1 MPRAERNRN
10 LFASAIAGSTSSGST
25 TSRRTR
31 LGTNPSEPYLVEEER
46 ATTTTRTETNS
57 INRLIRKFE
66 LFEKKMDSLLNDNA
80 EIKKRLKNIELLTEI
95 NNDPDFSKDV
105 INRVAKNIFKANIF
119 PSTKDLVDETEHV
132 IRKNFSDI
140 SESMDSRHHS
150 KLFKRIKAKLLEKLW
165 GMRGGIAS
173 RVKSA
178 IFEIFG
184 ESQLPRIDFQSS
196 PAEIN
201 SWKSDQRVKDAYRK
215 LFDIFSEDRIYVQV
229 ILERVWKSKKRIS
242 NMHIAWS
249 VAIAQLFLNLDV
261 KGIMISEN
269 LLKKQIKINFRK
281 LQQKRPLRPEEGELD
296 AEETSEE
303 ESEEEEVEGKS
314 LKRRKTSRGHV
325 PSSGRAP
332 SPGRVSSPLTSPHVF
347 FRNFSIMK
355 VKVDNVHEKVDEK
368 VVDNIPKKRKLQQ
381 KWPLRPEEVELDA
394 EETSEEESE
403 EEEVEGKSLKRRKT
417 SRGHVPSS
425 GRAPSPGEGRQRAR
439 EGRRK
444 SRRQHS
450 QEGWRESQQRS
461 GEEEGDTTGGDT
473 ERAEIVAEQ

>member
-31 LGTNPSEPYLVEEER
+31 LRTNPSEPYLVEEER
-46 ATTTTRTETNS
+46 ATTTTRTKTNS

-80 EIKKRLKNIELLTEI
+80 DIKKRLKNIELLTEI
-95 NNDPDFSKDV
+95 NNDLDFSKDV

-119 PSTKDLVDETEHV
+119 PSTKDLVDETKLKMDSLLNDNADIKKRLKNIELLTEINNDLDFSKDVINRVVKNIFKANIFPSTKDLVDETEHV
-132 IRKNFSDI
+132 IRKNFPDI
-140 SESMDSRHHS
+140 FESMDSRHHS
-150 KLFKRIKAKLLEKLW
+150 KLFKRIKAKLLEKLQ

-196 PAEIN
+196 SAEIN
-201 SWKSDQRVKDAYRK
+201 SWKSDQRVKDAYCK
-215 LFDIFSEDRIYVQV
+215 LFDVFSEDRTYVQV

-242 NMHIAWS
+242 NMHIVWG
-249 VAIAQLFLNLDV
+249 VAIAQLFLNSDV

-303 ESEEEEVEGKS
+303 ESKEEEEEGKS
-314 LKRRKTSRGHV
+314 LKRRKTLRGHV
-325 PSSGRAP
+325 PSPGRAP
-332 SPGRVSSPLTSPHVF
+332 STGRVSPSLTS
-347 FRNFSIMK
+347 
-355 VKVDNVHEKVDEK
+355 
-368 VVDNIPKKRKLQQ
+368 
-381 KWPLRPEEVELDA
+381 
-394 EETSEEESE
+394 
-403 EEEVEGKSLKRRKT
+403 
-417 SRGHVPSS
+417 
-425 GRAPSPGEGRQRAR
+425 
-439 EGRRK
+439 
-444 SRRQHS
+444 
-450 QEGWRESQQRS
+450 
-461 GEEEGDTTGGDT
+461 TG
-473 ERAEIVAEQ
+473 

>member
-57 INRLIRKFE
+57 INRLIKKFE

-80 EIKKRLKNIELLTEI
+80 DIKKRFKNIELLTEI
-95 NNDPDFSKDV
+95 NNDPDFSK
-105 INRVAKNIFKANIF
+105 
-119 PSTKDLVDETEHV
+119 
-132 IRKNFSDI
+132 
-140 SESMDSRHHS
+140 
-150 KLFKRIKAKLLEKLW
+150 LLEKLR

-173 RVKSA
+173 QVKSA

-201 SWKSDQRVKDAYRK
+201 SWKSDQRVKDAYCK
-215 LFDIFSEDRIYVQV
+215 LFDIFSEDRTYVQV
-229 ILERVWKSKKRIS
+229 ILERVWKSKKRIF
-242 NMHIAWS
+242 NMHIAWG
-249 VAIAQLFLNLDV
+249 VAIAQLFLNPDV

-281 LQQKRPLRPEEGELD
+281 LQQKQSLRPEEGELD
-296 AEETSEE
+296 AEETSKE
-303 ESEEEEVEGKS
+303 ESEEEEEEGKS
-314 LKRRKTSRGHV
+314 LKRRKTSRGHI

-332 SPGRVSSPLTSPHVF
+332 SPGRVSPPLTSPSRLLPEF
-347 FRNFSIMK
+347 F
-355 VKVDNVHEKVDEK
+355 DNK
-368 VVDNIPKKRKLQQ
+368 
-381 KWPLRPEEVELDA
+381 
-394 EETSEEESE
+394 
-403 EEEVEGKSLKRRKT
+403 
-417 SRGHVPSS
+417 
-425 GRAPSPGEGRQRAR
+425 GEGRQRAR
-439 EGRRK
+439 EGRRE

-450 QEGWRESQQRS
+450 QEGWQESRQRS
-461 GEEEGDTTGGDT
+461 GEEEGDTIGGDT

>member
-25 TSRRTR
+25 TSRRAR

-95 NNDPDFSKDV
+95 NNDLDFSKDV
-105 INRVAKNIFKANIF
+105 INRVVKNIFKANIF
-119 PSTKDLVDETEHV
+119 PSTKDLIDETEHV
-132 IRKNFSDI
+132 IRKNFPDI

-150 KLFKRIKAKLLEKLW
+150 KLFKRIKAKLLEKLR

-215 LFDIFSEDRIYVQV
+215 LFDVFSEDRTYVQV

-242 NMHIAWS
+242 NMHIAWG
-249 VAIAQLFLNLDV
+249 VAIAQLFLNPDV

-303 ESEEEEVEGKS
+303 ESEEEEEGKS
-314 LKRRKTSRGHV
+314 PKRRKTSRGHV

-332 SPGRVSSPLTSPHVF
+332 SPGLVSPPLTSPSRLLPEF
-347 FRNFSIMK
+347 F
-355 VKVDNVHEKVDEK
+355 DNE
-368 VVDNIPKKRKLQQ
+368 
-381 KWPLRPEEVELDA
+381 
-394 EETSEEESE
+394 
-403 EEEVEGKSLKRRKT
+403 
-417 SRGHVPSS
+417 
-425 GRAPSPGEGRQRAR
+425 GEGRQRAR
-439 EGRRK
+439 EGRRE

-450 QEGWRESQQRS
+450 QEGWRESRQRS
-461 GEEEGDTTGGDT
+461 GEEEGDTTGGDTTGGDT

>member
-1 MPRAERNRN
+1 
-10 LFASAIAGSTSSGST
+10 
-25 TSRRTR
+25 
-31 LGTNPSEPYLVEEER
+31 
-46 ATTTTRTETNS
+46 
-57 INRLIRKFE
+57 
-66 LFEKKMDSLLNDNA
+66 MDSLLNDNA

-132 IRKNFSDI
+132 IRKNFPDI

-150 KLFKRIKAKLLEKLW
+150 KLFKRIKAKLLEKLR
-165 GMRGGIAS
+165 GMRSGIAS

-201 SWKSDQRVKDAYRK
+201 SWKLDQRVLHAYRK
-215 LFDIFSEDRIYVQV
+215 LFDIFSEDRTYVQV

-242 NMHIAWS
+242 NMHIAWG
-249 VAIAQLFLNLDV
+249 VAIAQLFLNPDV

-303 ESEEEEVEGKS
+303 ESEEEEEEGKS
-314 LKRRKTSRGHV
+314 HV
-325 PSSGRAP
+325 PSSGRAH
-332 SPGRVSSPLTSPHVF
+332 SPGRVSPPLTSPSRLLPEF
-347 FRNFSIMK
+347 F
-355 VKVDNVHEKVDEK
+355 DNE
-368 VVDNIPKKRKLQQ
+368 
-381 KWPLRPEEVELDA
+381 
-394 EETSEEESE
+394 
-403 EEEVEGKSLKRRKT
+403 
-417 SRGHVPSS
+417 
-425 GRAPSPGEGRQRAR
+425 GEGRQRAR
-439 EGRRK
+439 EGRQE

-450 QEGWRESQQRS
+450 QEGWRESRQRS

>member
-80 EIKKRLKNIELLTEI
+80 DIKKRLKNIELLTEI

-105 INRVAKNIFKANIF
+105 INRVVKNIFKANIF
-119 PSTKDLVDETEHV
+119 PSTKDLVDETEH
-132 IRKNFSDI
+132 
-140 SESMDSRHHS
+140 
-150 KLFKRIKAKLLEKLW
+150 LLEKLR

-215 LFDIFSEDRIYVQV
+215 LFDIFSEDRTYV
-229 ILERVWKSKKRIS
+229 IWSTDHNLEHSTD
-242 NMHIAWS
+242 H
-249 VAIAQLFLNLDV
+249 NLEHSTDH
-261 KGIMISEN
+261 N
-269 LLKKQIKINFRK
+269 LEHN
-281 LQQKRPLRPEEGELD
+281 
-296 AEETSEE
+296 
-303 ESEEEEVEGKS
+303 
-314 LKRRKTSRGHV
+314 
-325 PSSGRAP
+325 
-332 SPGRVSSPLTSPHVF
+332 
-347 FRNFSIMK
+347 
-355 VKVDNVHEKVDEK
+355 
-368 VVDNIPKKRKLQQ
+368 
-381 KWPLRPEEVELDA
+381 
-394 EETSEEESE
+394 
-403 EEEVEGKSLKRRKT
+403 
-417 SRGHVPSS
+417 
-425 GRAPSPGEGRQRAR
+425 
-439 EGRRK
+439 
-444 SRRQHS
+444 
-450 QEGWRESQQRS
+450 
-461 GEEEGDTTGGDT
+461 
-473 ERAEIVAEQ
+473 